1 MTADG
6 SRLTAR
12 ARTAEAVR
20 YVRVYVALIVAT
32 IVTVGVSTLRLEVP
46 WAVTAALAIA
56 AFKVSL
62 VALDFM
68 HLRRERAAIYAA
80 LALTLV
86 LAASL
91 MGLILASAA
100 DQVGMPIR

>member
-1 MTADG
+1 MTAQ
-6 SRLTAR
+6 

-20 YVRVYVALIVAT
+20 YVRTYAALIVAT
-32 IVTVGVSTLRLEVP
+32 IVTVGVSRLRLAVP

-56 AFKVSL
+56 AFKASL

-68 HLRRERAAIYAA
+68 HLRRERLVIYAA

-86 LAASL
+86 LVVSL
-91 MGLILASAA
+91 MGLIAASAA
-100 DQVGMPIR
+100 DQVGIPIR